1 MRGLQEL
8 NANGPSNISSVSER
22 RRQNDAWMLLKH
34 KISLDWQVYWTA
46 KCTRLNQGAAEAA
59 AWRVI
64 STLHQ
69 ALHARQ
75 ALTVE
80 FFKGCRGVLKILP
93 IAIFIQ

>member
-1 MRGLQEL
+1 MRGLQDL
-8 NANGPSNISSVSER
+8 KANGPSKISSVSER

-34 KISLDWQVYWTA
+34 KKSLDWQVYWTA
-46 KCTRLNQGAAEAA
+46 KCTRLNQGAPEAA
-59 AWRVI
+59 ALRVI

-80 FFKGCRGVLKILP
+80 LSINARRVTCHS
-93 IAIFIQ
+93 